1 MKLKVAKAPV
11 ATSPMVTIEHY
22 IPAADA
28 KDAEK
33 SWEVN
38 VPKAEMMFIPEI
50 SRFGG
55 TPVLE
60 TFGTISET
68 QIDDLVTNGD
78 GYVKRIVGVD
88 LNGQN
93 VIDGADNY
101 RMSVLKYGQAMED
114 NFKTLG
120 VVKFD
125 ESVFRSD
132 LERLTEE
139 TNELLDILCGHF
151 YEIVL
156 NRDDEDGERLS
167 PRTLYLAAATID
179 ELESRCLDS
188 LMDLPKHRL
197 AQYRKSVDSFLELLS
212 EMECGERHNMEES
225 DVELGF

>member
-11 ATSPMVTIEHY
+11 AVSPIAAIERY

-28 KDAEK
+28 KDAEE
-33 SWEVN
+33 SWEVK
-38 VPKAEMMFIPEI
+38 VPKAKMMFIPEI

-101 RMSVLKYGQAMED
+101 RMSVLKYGQVMED

-139 TNELLDILCGHF
+139 TNDVLNILCGHS

-156 NRDDEDGERLS
+156 NRDDEGGESLF
-167 PRTLYLAAATID
+167 PRILYLAAATID
-179 ELESRCLDS
+179 EMENRCLNS
-188 LMDLPKHRL
+188 LMDLPRHKL
-197 AQYRKSVDSFLELLS
+197 AQYRKSVDSFLQLLS
-212 EMECGERHNMEES
+212 EMKGGAQLDVEDS
-225 DVELGF
+225 DVELRL

>member
-1 MKLKVAKAPV
+1 MKLKVAKASV
-11 ATSPMVTIEHY
+11 AVSPIAAIERY
-22 IPAADA
+22 IPAVDA
-28 KDAEK
+28 KDAGE
-33 SWEVN
+33 SWKVK

-78 GYVKRIVGVD
+78 GYVKRIVGID
-88 LNGQN
+88 LYGQD

-139 TNELLDILCGHF
+139 TNDVLNILCGHS

-167 PRTLYLAAATID
+167 PRILYLAAATID
-179 ELESRCLDS
+179 EMENRCLNS
-188 LMDLPKHRL
+188 LMDLPRHKL

-212 EMECGERHNMEES
+212 EMECGMRHDMEES
-225 DVELGF
+225 DVELGL